1 MEKRDKIRFYYSVF
15 LGVYTA
21 VIGVLF
27 LAEAA
32 DLYYSG
38 VDALQATQGMY
49 SRAEVGARL
58 GELLAPL
65 ILWVLAIVLGAVIF
79 ELFPAAQK
87 RDRVRD
93 DVKLYSRLRRRA
105 SEEKNPDIY
114 AKIKQYERVRLGVR
128 LFALAFC
135 LLSAAMCIAYLA
147 TASHFTSLAELNQ
160 NILGMVANVLPWVG
174 AALAVLILEA
184 VFEAMFARKLLLSL
198 KTIVGSTD
206 TPPKFEAQAERVSA
220 FFNNKWTI
228 FGIRLA
234 VFVLAV
240 TFIGLGIANGGAQS
254 VLIKAINICT
264 ECIGLG

>member
-15 LGVYTA
+15 LGVFTA

-27 LAEAA
+27 LAGAA

-65 ILWVLAIVLGAVIF
+65 IF

-87 RDRVRD
+87 RGRVRD

-135 LLSAAMCIAYLA
+135 LLSAAMCITYLA

-184 VFEAMFARKLLLSL
+184 VFEAMFAKKLLPSL

-220 FFNNKWTI
+220 FFNNRWTI